1 MKIGFD
7 AKRVF
12 FNNTGLGN
20 YSRDSVR
27 VLSKYFPKN
36 KYVLYTTKKNINTK
50 TSFINS
56 RDNIIIQQPQSLLSK
71 NFTKYW

>member
-36 KYVLYTTKKNINTK
+36 NANKMKKDGNKNWKIGGLPPHFRRTPRGVIVLVP
-50 TSFINS
+50 S
-56 RDNIIIQQPQSLLSK
+56 DC
-71 NFTKYW
+71 